1 MEYRTTHCSRC
12 AEYRGRATEREV
24 KGTPEESEKVPSR
37 VLIMIYE
44 SFHRQAA

>member
-1 MEYRTTHCSRC
+1 MKYSTMHWSRCDEYR
-12 AEYRGRATEREV
+12 ERANEREV